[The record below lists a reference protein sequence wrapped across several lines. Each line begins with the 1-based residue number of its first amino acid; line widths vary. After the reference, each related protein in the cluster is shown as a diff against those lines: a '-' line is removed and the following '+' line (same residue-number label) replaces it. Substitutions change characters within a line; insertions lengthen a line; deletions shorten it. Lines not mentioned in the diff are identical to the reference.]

1 MGDLTGTDV
10 HIGGWL
16 SDEEKAGE
24 LSKAQAFVSPSR
36 SELFGQAL
44 LEVMAAGKPVIATR
58 VGGIPDVLDGYTD
71 ARMIAPENSRAL
83 QSALE
88 DLLDGVW
95 PSSQREQANHLNARY
110 SARTVAAQIAQI
122 YLASIKEEH
131 LR

>member
-1 MGDLTGTDV
+1 MDDLTGTDV

-16 SDEEKAGE
+16 SDEGKAAE
-24 LSKAQAFVSPSR
+24 LSRAQAFVSPSR

-58 VGGIPDVLDGYTD
+58 VGGIPDVLDGYPD
-71 ARMIAPENSRAL
+71 ARLIASENPSAL

-95 PSSQREQANHLNARY
+95 PDSQGDQANHLSARY
-110 SARTVAAQIAQI
+110 SARTVAAQIAKI
-122 YLASIKEEH
+122 YQTAEGGF
-131 LR
+131 